1 MNDQMK
7 TSIILTLLLV
17 LTSTYL
23 IGQQKVTGQIQDPNG
38 TPLIGAT
45 VKDQLSGAGTVSD
58 LEGNFTLEVN
68 EFPAS
73 LSISYI
79 GYQALNVAVSSG
91 LPSIIQLQATI
102 SHLDEVVV
110 VGSRAKARSILE
122 SPVPI
127 DNINAADFRAVGQ
140 YAVDQLIHF
149 KIPSYN
155 ATQQTVSD
163 ATAHFDPSELR
174 NLGPS
179 RTLVL
184 VNGKRRHQS
193 ALVYVNDTPG
203 KGEVGVD
210 MKSIPASAI
219 ERIEVLR
226 DGASAQYGS
235 DAIAGVINIILKKRP
250 TSDWNLNLET
260 GATSVGD
267 GFTYSGDLN
276 KGFRLGKSGF
286 LNLTGSLYHQD
297 ATDRAGEPGG
307 DGLFGVIFGDE
318 DILNGKHPFIQK
330 HPDLGMN
337 IGQPSFDRYATQF
350 NLELPFNGRRGAF
363 YAFGGYTYREGK
375 SFAAYRTPYWIPS
388 DFGLLTPAG
397 QEYEGFLPTF
407 ETSINDYNATIGN
420 RFEKNGWKTDVSL
433 SAGGNDVD
441 YLIGNTIN
449 VALAETSPTSFDPGG
464 YTFSHILG
472 NLDVHKSWGALSAS
486 WGLEARQETFEVR
499 AGQEES
505 YIDGGAQSFPGLRPE
520 NALNENRTNFGSY
533 LGLDWDVSNSFLL
546 GGAIRYENYSD
557 FGDNL
562 SWKLNARQL
571 IGKDKGAIRASL
583 STGFRAPSLHQIY
596 LSNIQT
602 LISGG
607 TISNQGTFNNV
618 SPVIQG
624 LGVPT
629 LDAETAFNI
638 SVGITYKFTPKF
650 SLALDYYHIDLND
663 RVLFT
668 GEIGFDGD
676 DSQDNP
682 VEEVLKDFDVTSI
695 KFFVNAMDTRTQGID
710 LVANYQDIALGQK
723 AKLGI
728 SWALNYNETRIDGQI
743 NAPKVF
749 ADAGYDIFNRK
760 EQARVTT
767 TRPNLKSTFGLELKV
782 GAFQANLN
790 NTYFGEVTWQH
801 ATDSQNDQTFG
812 AKVITD
818 LVIGYDVSKQLGFY
832 LTVNN
837 LFDIYPDPIDP
848 KGDFI
853 TDLGGRFKYPW
864 EVNQFG
870 FNGRLGKVGL
880 QLSF

>member
-1 MNDQMK
+1 MK
-7 TSIILTLLLV
+7 TYFLCLLFFTLSAISV
-17 LTSTYL
+17 YS
-23 IGQQKVTGQIQDPNG
+23 QKVVQGQIQDQDGN
-38 TPLIGAT
+38 PLIGAT
-45 VKDQLSGAGTVSD
+45 IKDQISSSGTVTD
-58 LEGNFTLEVN
+58 LEGNFSLEV
-68 EFPAS
+68 EAYPAQ
-73 LSISYI
+73 LLVSYL
-79 GYQALNVAVSSG
+79 GYQELEVAISSG
-91 LPSIIQLQATI
+91 LWSIIQMKAKL
-102 SHLDEVVV
+102 SHLDEIVV
-110 VGSRAKARSILE
+110 VGNRSKARSILQ

-127 DNINAADFRAVGQ
+127 DNINASEFRSVGQ
-140 YAVDQLIHF
+140 YAVDQLINF

-250 TSDWNLNLET
+250 SSWQLNLESGVT
-260 GATSVGD
+260 AAGD
-267 GFTYSGDLN
+267 GFTYSADFNNGLQI
-276 KGFRLGKSGF
+276 GKSGF
-286 LNLTGSLYHQD
+286 LNFTGSLYHQD
-297 ATDRAGEPGG
+297 DTDRAGEPGG
-307 DGLFGVIFGDE
+307 DGLFGVIFGDD

-337 IGQPSFDRYATQF
+337 IGQPSYDRYASQI
-350 NLELPFNGRRGAF
+350 NLELPYHGRRGTF
-363 YAFGGYTYREGK
+363 YAFGGFTYREGK

-388 DFGLLTPAG
+388 DFGLLTPDDE
-397 QEYEGFLPTF
+397 EYEGFLPTF
-407 ETSINDYNATIGN
+407 EASIKDYNATVGN
-420 RFEKNGWKTDVSL
+420 RFENKGWKTDISL
-433 SAGGNDVD
+433 SAGGNGVD

-449 VALAETSPTSFDPGG
+449 VALGETSPTSFDPGG
-464 YTFSHILG
+464 YAFSHILG
-472 NLDVHKSWGALSAS
+472 NLDVSKNWGSLSVA

-505 YIDGGAQSFPGLRPE
+505 YLEGGAQSFPGLRPE
-520 NALNENRTNFGSY
+520 NALNENRANFGSY
-533 LGLDWDVSNSFLL
+533 LSLDWDASKSFLL

-571 IGKDKGAIRASL
+571 IGKDKGAIRASV

-624 LGVPT
+624 LGVPS

-638 SVGITYKFTPKF
+638 SAGVTYKFNTQF
-650 SLALDYYHIDLND
+650 SMALDFYQVDLND

-676 DSQDNP
+676 DTQDNP
-682 VEEVLKDFDVTSI
+682 VEEVLKDFEVTSI

-710 LVANYQDIALGQK
+710 LVANYEDIPLSPK
-723 AKLGI
+723 AKLGL
-728 SWALNYNETRIDGQI
+728 SWALNYNETKIDGQI
-743 NAPKVF
+743 QAPPVF
-749 ADAGYDIFNRK
+749 AGAGYDIFNRK

-767 TRPNLKSTFGLELKV
+767 ARPNLKSTFGMQLEW
-782 GAFQANLN
+782 GAFQATLN

-801 ATDSQNDQTFG
+801 ASDPGKDQTFG

-818 LVIGYDVSKQLGFY
+818 LILGYELSQQLGFY
-832 LTVNN
+832 LTINN
-837 LFDIYPDPIDP
+837 LLDIYPDPIDP

-870 FNGRLGKVGL
+870 FNGLMGKVGL
-880 QLSF
+880 QLSL